1 MCVLLITV
9 LLTFLSSLQV
19 KDHRFGSI
27 HIWMLQPAIVRQSGD
42 FPLIDHSVENRLDQL
57 HLLRAKQLICV
68 SQWMFKCV
76 TWFVTGRS
84 MKYELKTRRD
94 EAHKKPRRWKKQK
107 KKSCRKRK
115 SWSKRS
121 RNWSSWK
128 NKHTELPI
136 KRLIMK
142 ERIIQSP

>member
-9 LLTFLSSLQV
+9 VLTFLSSLQV

-107 KKSCRKRK
+107 KKAAEKEKAGAKEAETGAAEKTNTQSC
-115 SWSKRS
+115 
-121 RNWSSWK
+121 
-128 NKHTELPI
+128 
-136 KRLIMK
+136 
-142 ERIIQSP
+142 Q

>member
-9 LLTFLSSLQV
+9 LLTFLSSLLV

-42 FPLIDHSVENRLDQL
+42 FPLIDHIVENRLDQL

-76 TWFVTGRS
+76 TRFVTGRS

-107 KKSCRKRK
+107 KKLQKKKKLEQKKQKLEQLKKQTHRVA
-115 SWSKRS
+115 
-121 RNWSSWK
+121 
-128 NKHTELPI
+128 NKEANY
-136 KRLIMK
+136 
-142 ERIIQSP
+142 